1 MENKNKTSVKQYKLK
16 EGVKIEAVKIN
27 FPKNQIEV
35 AAWLGKL
42 RNEGLDIPEM
52 TFPVDDE
59 GLMVWESV
67 ATEKGLSY
75 RGAFFTGNGT
85 YLMRIG
91 DMFMWGMDTKK
102 FKKFIQHNLEKVC
115 KD

>member
-1 MENKNKTSVKQYKLK
+1 MANKNKTTVKQYKLK
-16 EGVKIEAVKIN
+16 DGVKIEAVKIN

-42 RNEGLDIPEM
+42 RKDGLDIPEM
-52 TFPVDDE
+52 TFPIDDE
-59 GLMVWESV
+59 GLLIWESV
-67 ATEKGLSY
+67 ATDEKGSAM
-75 RGAFFTGNGT
+75 REASFVGNGT

-91 DMFMWGMDTKK
+91 DMFMWGMDSN
-102 FKKFIQHNLEKVC
+102 KFIKRNLEKVC